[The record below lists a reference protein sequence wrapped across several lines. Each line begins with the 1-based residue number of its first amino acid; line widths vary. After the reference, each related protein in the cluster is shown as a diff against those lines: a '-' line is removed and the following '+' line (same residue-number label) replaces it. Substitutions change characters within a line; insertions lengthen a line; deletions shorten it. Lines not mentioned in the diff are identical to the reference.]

1 MGIFHCYVCLPE
13 GTSLDGIMKP
23 YGFLDVNHPHYLFV
37 SVKQQLP
44 GNSANVTFFGDGE
57 FT

>member
-1 MGIFHCYVCLPE
+1 MGIFHYYVCLPE

-23 YGFLDVNHPHYLFV
+23 YGCLDVNQALFV

-44 GNSANVTFFGDGE
+44 GNSAGDLFGDGE